1 MSISI
6 LIRTMGRLKHCL
18 LGALYKIVEVGLFS
32 GRMRRAVCRLPS
44 RFGFAG
50 LPTGVGLFNSWN
62 TGLAPLFG
70 EVGNNSAMLYMAT
83 TSLKSSNKH
92 PPVQIQPASLVNEFW
107 SIFVPLPLVRTTNH
121 CTTLHP
127 WCRCGADTMH
137 RDGNNRHGR

>member
-6 LIRTMGRLKHCL
+6 LIRTTGRLKHCL

-32 GRMRRAVCRLPS
+32 GRMNSVAGKLPL
-44 RFGFAG
+44 RFGVAG

-121 CTTLHP
+121 CTSLHP
-127 WCRCGADTMH
+127 WFRCGADTMH
-137 RDGNNRHGR
+137 RNGNNRHGR